1 MQIRYA
7 LLLCVHGIF
16 LPLSLDFIHQSGD
29 SHYCIQVHLS
39 KTAIPGRKKSFW
51 FFLLGEK
58 QTGIP
63 FNYRQTPTCA
73 CQGPAPSMDV
83 NNAALEALISLRWRF
98 KHSHFHAV
106 KNSIRD
112 FNVFRGDRLQLVKGA
127 DQIIQNYQ
135 VMAESQIVNQVA
147 LVGGKRRMKEISVIS
162 EHITCYHIGA

>member
-1 MQIRYA
+1 
-7 LLLCVHGIF
+7 
-16 LPLSLDFIHQSGD
+16 
-29 SHYCIQVHLS
+29 
-39 KTAIPGRKKSFW
+39 
-51 FFLLGEK
+51 
-58 QTGIP
+58 
-63 FNYRQTPTCA
+63 
-73 CQGPAPSMDV
+73 MDV